1 MPNRAFIGIGS
12 NLGDRAANYREAISR
27 IAQIPQT
34 RVVRQSSIYETE
46 PVGDLKGA
54 FLNGVIEIETELSP
68 DALMRRLLGIERI
81 MGRKRVRGRKPA
93 RGKYRPRI
101 IDLDLLFFNKETIDT
116 RTLTVP
122 HPRLHERLFVLAPMS
137 ELAPTLIHPKL
148 NKSISEMMASLKSP
162 YRVTLARFAAPARSR
177 IALSDLH
184 RAGSALAMLSFP
196 ARGSTVSL
204 IALPGDDRDETAH
217 RISCLSWRQ
226 QRAGNHRRVQ
236 RRQARWRPTGGHLQ

>member
-54 FLNGVIEIETELSP
+54 FLNGVIEIETDLSP

-101 IDLDLLFFNKETIDT
+101 IDLDLLFFNKETIET
-116 RTLTVP
+116 RMLTVP

-162 YRVTLARFAAPARSR
+162 YRVTLARADLIRPPAPARREAAS
-177 IALSDLH
+177 H
-184 RAGSALAMLSFP
+184 
-196 ARGSTVSL
+196 
-204 IALPGDDRDETAH
+204 
-217 RISCLSWRQ
+217 
-226 QRAGNHRRVQ
+226 
-236 RRQARWRPTGGHLQ
+236 